1 MVDFYVSLGSN
12 MGDRLDYLSR
22 AIKALRHHSGIQL
35 EAVSSIY
42 ETDPVGFTDQPAFLN
57 MAAGGKTDLSPDQLL
72 EAVMEIEKGLGR
84 KREIHWGPRT
94 IDIDIL
100 TYGRVTVEEE
110 KLQVPHPRMAERAFV
125 LIPLAEIASVLP
137 ISVAPNEYKTP
148 TQLLE
153 KVKDKSGVRL
163 WKSIDWEIEFALTE
177 S

>member
-1 MVDFYVSLGSN
+1 MIDFYVSLGSN
-12 MGDRLDYLSR
+12 MGDRFDYLSR
-22 AIKALRHHSGIQL
+22 AILALRHHSGIEL

-42 ETDPVGFTDQPAFLN
+42 ETDPVGYTDQPAFLN
-57 MAAGGKTDLSPDQLL
+57 MAAGGKTELSPYELL
-72 EAVMEIEKGLGR
+72 EAVMEIERSLGR

-94 IDIDIL
+94 IDVDIL
-100 TYGRVTVEEE
+100 TYGQVKIEEE

-125 LIPLAEIASVLP
+125 LIPLAEIAPVLP
-137 ISVAPNEYKTP
+137 ISVTPDEYETP

-153 KVKDKSGVRL
+153 KVNDKSGVRI